1 MEIII
6 SVLWLSIGIAIAYHS
21 LWFYL
26 LYLVITW
33 IIFTIIEAKKTTGG
47 KGVNRPVEER
57 DEPF

>member
-21 LWFYL
+21 LWLYL

-33 IIFTIIEAKKTTGG
+33 AIFTIIEAKKPPAE
-47 KGVNRPVEER
+47 KE
-57 DEPF
+57 